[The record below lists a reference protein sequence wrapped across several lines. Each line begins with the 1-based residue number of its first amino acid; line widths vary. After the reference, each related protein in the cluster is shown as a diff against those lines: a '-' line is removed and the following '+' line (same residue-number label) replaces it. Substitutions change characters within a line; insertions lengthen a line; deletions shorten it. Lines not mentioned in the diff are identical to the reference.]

1 MLAPSPKPQEQTVKM
16 KMERVIRMVVILS
29 LGILCSACSV
39 TRKLSPGEYFLQ
51 RVEIEDDKQTPKQER
66 IRSTTL
72 EEYVRQSPNKRFLG
86 TNFYVWAYNLANPNK
101 DNWWNNLKRKVGE
114 EPVLLDTLLTEKSA
128 QNLKTYMDSRG
139 YYSSQVEYSIDTTR
153 RRKRAFVSFK
163 TIQNEPY
170 RIKSI
175 SYDFRDN
182 QLAPVIEA
190 DTASSLL
197 KVGNIFD
204 ITALDK
210 ERQRITSYLNDRGYY
225 NFSINNIEYR
235 VDTLGNNREASIRM
249 IVKRNITGYDERGRA
264 IMDNNRIFRITEIN
278 VMPEYDPATEREV
291 ASQRMVDTTFYQGLN
306 IISEGKPNVR
316 PAVLRTAIPLTP
328 NTLYNS
334 SQVERTYSE
343 IMSLG
348 YFKSARIAFEELP
361 RGVDDSLM
369 VNYAGEG
376 REAYSPRRFEDIKEG
391 YLRCHI
397 LCSPTL
403 KQSVNVELEGSTT
416 SSFYG
421 ASATVGYQNRNLFRG
436 VETLNTSV
444 TFGYEY
450 MKAPN
455 TTKRS
460 ANELGLTV
468 GLSFPRFILP
478 FRLST
483 RNINMPRT
491 KVEVSFNYQ
500 DRPYYRRDLSRAT
513 WTYSWRSLNGRYSY
527 QLRPIDINWI
537 NVGYM
542 NNEFFNSLR
551 NEYLRQSYRTQA
563 IVGLSGSY
571 TYNNQN
577 KNIGGNATLLRIN
590 FESAGNLMNL
600 IGRTFSERTDEGYY
614 NVLGVRFSQY
624 VRGDVSLSRKIV
636 LGEKTALAGRIFAGC
651 GVPYSNSKA
660 LPFDRLFYVGGS
672 NSMRGWTPRTLGPG
686 NTPAEDTPYPVQMGD
701 MRLEGNLEFR
711 FPIWG
716 MFHGATFV
724 DVGNVW
730 YLGRDKTQVPA
741 DGVFHIDKFY
751 KQLGMNTGLG
761 LRIDITFVILRLDWG
776 IQLHNPNRPEGQR
789 WIHDFRWKN
798 TALNFGVGYP
808 F

>member
-1 MLAPSPKPQEQTVKM
+1 MKM

-51 RVEIEDDKQTPKQER
+51 RVEIQDDKQTPKQER

-403 KQSVNVELEGSTT
+403 KQGVNVELEGSTT

-455 TTKRS
+455 TSKRS

-776 IQLHNPNRPEGQR
+776 IQIHNPNRPEGQR

-798 TALNFGVGYP
+798 TALNFGVGFP

>member
-1 MLAPSPKPQEQTVKM
+1 MREA
-16 KMERVIRMVVILS
+16 RRAYYIVVAMA
-29 LGILCSACSV
+29 LGILCSACGV
-39 TRKLSPGEYFLQ
+39 TRKLPQNEYLLQ
-51 RVEIEDDKQTPKQER
+51 RVKIESDKQAPKEER
-66 IRSTTL
+66 ITATTL
-72 EEYVRQSPNKRFLG
+72 EEYVRQTPNKRFLG
-86 TNFYVWAYNLANPNK
+86 TNFYVWSYNLANPAK
-101 DNWWNNLKRKVGE
+101 DNWWNNLKRKIGE
-114 EPVLLDTLLTEKSA
+114 EPVLLNDALTEKSA

-139 YYSSQVEYSIDTTR
+139 YYSSTVEYSVDTTR
-153 RRKRAFVSFK
+153 RRKRAYV
-163 TIQNEPY
+163 TYRTTQNEPY

-175 SYDFRDN
+175 AYDFRDT

-190 DTASSLL
+190 DSAASLL
-197 KVGNIFD
+197 KVGGIFD

-210 ERQRITSYLNDRGYY
+210 ERQRIASYLNNRGYY

-235 VDTLGNNREASIRM
+235 VDTLGGNREASIRV

-264 IMDNNRIFRITEIN
+264 IMDNNRVFRITEIE
-278 VMPEYDPATEREV
+278 VMPEYDPSAERE
-291 ASQRMVDTTFYQGLN
+291 SMRRKMVDTTYYQGLN
-306 IISEGKPNVR
+306 IITEGRPNVR
-316 PAVLRTAIPLTP
+316 PAVLRSTIPLTP
-328 NTLYNS
+328 NTLYNA
-334 SQVERTYSE
+334 SQLERTYSE

-348 YFKSARIAFEELP
+348 YFKSARITFEELP
-361 RGVDDSLM
+361 RGVTDSLT

-376 REAYSPRRFEDIKEG
+376 RTAYSPRRFDEIKEG
-391 YLRCHI
+391 YMRCQI

-403 KQSVNVELEGSTT
+403 KQGFNVELEGSTT

-436 VETLNTSV
+436 AETFNASV

-455 TTKRS
+455 TSKRN
-460 ANELGLTV
+460 ANELGAAV
-468 GLSFPRFILP
+468 GLEFPRFILP
-478 FRLST
+478 FRVST
-483 RNINMPRT
+483 RKINMPRT
-491 KVEVSFNYQ
+491 RVDVSFNYQ

-527 QLRPIDINWI
+527 QVRPIDINWI

-542 NNEFFNSLR
+542 DNDFFNSLK
-551 NEYLRQSYRTQA
+551 NEYLRQSYRSQA

-590 FESAGNLMNL
+590 FESAGNLLNL
-600 IGRTFSERTDEGYY
+600 VGAALANKTSEGYY
-614 NVLGVRFSQY
+614 NLLGVRYSQY

-636 LGEKTALAGRIFAGC
+636 LGEKSAVAGRIFAGC
-651 GVPYSNSKA
+651 GVPYNNSSA

-672 NSMRGWTPRTLGPG
+672 NSMRGWSPRTLGPG

-701 MRLEGNLEFR
+701 MRLEGNVEFR
-711 FPIWG
+711 FPVWG

-730 YLGRDKTQVPA
+730 YLGRDKSQVPA
-741 DGVFHIDKFY
+741 DGVFHFDKFY
-751 KQLGMNTGLG
+751 KQLGFNSGLG

>member
-1 MLAPSPKPQEQTVKM
+1 MRGM
-16 KMERVIRMVVILS
+16 KILTIA
-29 LGILCSACSV
+29 LLCILCSACSV
-39 TRKLSPGEYFLQ
+39 TRKLSQGEYFLQ
-51 RVEIEDDKQTPKQER
+51 RVEIEDDKDTPKKER
-66 IRSTTL
+66 ITALTL
-72 EEYVRQSPNKRFLG
+72 EEYVRQTPNKRFLG
-86 TNFYVWAYNLANPNK
+86 TNFYVWAYNLANPNQ
-101 DNWWNNLKRKVGE
+101 DNWWNNLKRKIGE
-114 EPVLLDTLLTEKSA
+114 EPVLLDSTLTEKSA
-128 QNLKTYMDSRG
+128 QNLKTYMNSRG
-139 YYSSQVEYSIDTTR
+139 YYSSLVEYSIDTTR
-153 RRKRAFVSFK
+153 RQKRAIVTFRTK
-163 TIQNEPY
+163 QNEPY
-170 RIKSI
+170 RITSI
-175 SYDFRDN
+175 AYDFRDN
-182 QLAPVIEA
+182 QLAPVIESDSA
-190 DTASSLL
+190 ASLL

-210 ERQRITSYLNDRGYY
+210 ERQRIASYLNNRGYY

-235 VDTLGNNREASIRM
+235 VDTLGGNREVGIRM

-264 IMDNNRIFRITEIN
+264 IMDNNRLFRITEIN
-278 VMPEYDPATEREV
+278 VMPEYDPSTEREV
-291 ASQRMVDTTFYQGLN
+291 ASRRMVDTTFYQGLN

-334 SQVERTYSE
+334 SQVERTYNE

-361 RGVDDSLM
+361 RVVNDSLM
-369 VNYAGEG
+369 VNYAGDG
-376 REAYSPRRFEDIKEG
+376 REAYSPRRFDNIEEG

-403 KQSVNVELEGSTT
+403 KQGLNVELEGSTT

-436 VETLNTSV
+436 VETLNASV

-455 TTKRS
+455 TAKRN
-460 ANELGLTV
+460 ANELGFAV
-468 GLSFPRFILP
+468 GLSFPRFIVP

-483 RNINMPRT
+483 RKINTPRT
-491 KVEVSFNYQ
+491 KVEVSYNYQ

-513 WTYSWRSLNGRYSY
+513 WTYSWRSMNGHDSY

-571 TYNNQN
+571 TYNDQNQ
-577 KNIGGNATLLRIN
+577 NIGGNTTLLRAN

-600 IGRTFSERTDEGYY
+600 IGRTFSNRTEEGYY

-624 VRGDVSLSRKIV
+624 VRGDVSLSHKIV
-636 LGEKTALAGRIFAGC
+636 LGDKTALAGRIFAGV
-651 GVPYSNSKA
+651 GVPYSNSSA

-672 NSMRGWTPRTLGPG
+672 NSMRGWAPRTLGPG

-701 MRLEGNLEFR
+701 MRLEANAEFR

-716 MFHGATFV
+716 MFNGATFV

-741 DGVFHIDKFY
+741 DGVFHFDKFY

-776 IQLHNPNRPEGQR
+776 IQIHNPNRPEGQR

>member
-1 MLAPSPKPQEQTVKM
+1 MKM

-51 RVEIEDDKQTPKQER
+51 RVEIQDDKQTPKQER

-210 ERQRITSYLNDRGYY
+210 ERQRIASYLNDRGYY

-403 KQSVNVELEGSTT
+403 KQGVNVELEGSTT

-455 TTKRS
+455 TSKRS